1 MENKIKNKLI
11 IALLAIVV
19 ILSSIIAY
27 MIIARKEQLNILA
40 GTVIVS
46 TKNYIIVSSED
57 EDYLIYNVINDAY
70 DIGDKL
76 EIRYKEKNIDKSES
90 PYSIKTESIK
100 LIQKIENDNEEEST
114 TKNEIDTS
122 KKPTNEDVSI
132 PPTNKPS
139 QGEDDKQ
146 TVDKEVL
153 AYFEKLK
160 NEFDSSM
167 IKDGI
172 KNGFT
177 TVVDFLFYGEAIGGH
192 TFKELSDGAKLK
204 VLEMA
209 LYFDEKI
216 DKYFPGY
223 KESIS
228 TSSSKVYTT
237 IKNEIVSTY
246 LNVTTKVCEK
256 DEELCKNAK
265 SGFDTIKKNFGL
277 TWSLI
282 KEIAGDG
289 ISNLKNWY
297 EIWSGK

>member
-27 MIIARKEQLNILA
+27 MIMTKKEHLNTLT

-46 TKNYIIVSSED
+46 TKNYVIVSSED
-57 EDYLIYNVINDAY
+57 EDYLIYNVINDTY

-90 PYSIKTESIK
+90 PYSVKTESIK

-114 TKNEIDTS
+114 TKNEIDS
-122 KKPTNEDVSI
+122 LKKPTNEDVSI
-132 PPTNKPS
+132 PTNKPS
-139 QGEDDKQ
+139 QGEDYKQ
-146 TVDKEVL
+146 PADKEVL
-153 AYFEKLK
+153 SYFEKLK
-160 NEFDSSM
+160 NEFDSST
-167 IKDGI
+167 IKDSI
-172 KNGFT
+172 KDGFT
-177 TVVDFLFYGEAIGGH
+177 TVVDFLFYGEMIGGN
-192 TFKELSDGAKLK
+192 TFKELSDNAKLK

-216 DKYFPGY
+216 EKYFPGY

-246 LNVTTKVCEK
+246 LNIATKVCEK

-265 SGFDTIKKNFGL
+265 RGFYTIKKNFGL